1 MVTARFSEGDPAQLA
16 RLVDLSYEAAPERG
30 PVFTV
35 EAWDLNDWLERY
47 GDHSRSTLKD
57 GDWVSP
63 EFAVTVPVAEWDDQP
78 VTIMREEETLVAS
91 DGSLEY
97 LSGPQIE
104 PGIIR

>member
-1 MVTARFSEGDPAQLA
+1 MGTARFSEGDPAQLA

-47 GDHSRSTLKD
+47 GDHSRSTPKD

-91 DGSLEY
+91 DGSPEY